1 MVTLLVVQLAA
12 GLLMTT
18 DDPVQ
23 ILPPK
28 NFFFTGTRRS
38 PTKSVSVVFREKYG
52 EEMNDRSKAALPSL
66 KYNNCPGTK
75 NTHTNEEPKL
85 RLQHKINRGY
95 YALVTTF
102 DGESS

>member
-1 MVTLLVVQLAA
+1 M
-12 GLLMTT
+12 
-18 DDPVQ
+18 
-23 ILPPK
+23 
-28 NFFFTGTRRS
+28 
-38 PTKSVSVVFREKYG
+38 SVVFKEKNG
-52 EEMNDRSKAALPSL
+52 EEKNDLSKAALPSL
-66 KYNNCPGTK
+66 KYNNWLGTK